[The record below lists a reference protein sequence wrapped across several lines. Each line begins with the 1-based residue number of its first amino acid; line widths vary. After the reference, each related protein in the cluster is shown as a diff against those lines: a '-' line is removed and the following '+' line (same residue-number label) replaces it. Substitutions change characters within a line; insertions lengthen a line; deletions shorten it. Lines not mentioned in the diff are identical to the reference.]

1 MREGQMGTLS
11 YRYAPGQRPVSAR
24 SRAWSHHCNAVHRA
38 SGTGNGSC
46 RVQAIRKD
54 AMKSALA
61 LLGGPSVLAKLLPAY
76 NSIGPAEVEAVRRVA
91 EKGCLSGF
99 YGSPGPEYLGGPM
112 VRQFEEAWAAKFG
125 IKHAVSVNSAT

>member
-1 MREGQMGTLS
+1 
-11 YRYAPGQRPVSAR
+11 
-24 SRAWSHHCNAVHRA
+24 
-38 SGTGNGSC
+38 
-46 RVQAIRKD
+46 
-54 AMKSALA
+54 MKSALA

-112 VRQFEEAWAAKFG
+112 VRQFEEAWAAMACRNFM
-125 IKHAVSVNSAT
+125 SSASSGAAADSSANKART